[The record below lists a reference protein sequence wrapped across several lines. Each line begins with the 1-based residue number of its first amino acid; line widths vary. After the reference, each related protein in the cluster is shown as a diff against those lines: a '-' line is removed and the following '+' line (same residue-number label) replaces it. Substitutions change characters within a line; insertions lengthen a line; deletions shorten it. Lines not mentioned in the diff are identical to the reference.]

1 MSRDEQSHFRIT
13 TWPDAVEVPPLVG
26 VPRLLA
32 VVDSQWP
39 EEPDNKDW
47 WIELDDETGDFQR
60 LEIVPGAHGSLDLA
74 YVARPLYEGYPDV
87 ADGLR
92 RIGAS
97 VDWPPVAVFSS
108 SEVELVELPHE
119 LVFRDFLDVD
129 VEDLNSVLKWCSR
142 YGPLVPQ
149 RLYLQAEEFRPVIEP
164 RASTEDPLELQL
176 YAGDEPDLTEHEI
189 ELDEMPDRLGDS
201 PESYEGT
208 YQASA
213 GPEFRAAYGTAL
225 GQQQAHFRLYQAV
238 VKSWLELRPDTDLTP
253 AALLIAP
260 REELAALWE
269 CRGLPVPSTAIE
281 LIRSI
286 QRLTNV
292 ETVLSPR
299 IEVAPP
305 GAERSGLAFGRPIA
319 RILQAMMLQVVD
331 WVAAGVPAKQCA
343 NETCAMWFARQ
354 SGRAEYGQYRT
365 KGVLYCSRA
374 CARAQAQREYRRR
387 RKRDQ

>member
-1 MSRDEQSHFRIT
+1 M
-13 TWPDAVEVPPLVG
+13 EVPTLVG
-26 VPRLLA
+26 APRLLA
-32 VVDSQWP
+32 VVDTQWP
-39 EEPDNKDW
+39 EEPDKEEW
-47 WIELDDETGDFQR
+47 WVELDDDIGDYQR
-60 LEIVPGAHGSLDLA
+60 VDILDGAHGSLDLV
-74 YVARPLYEGYPDV
+74 YVARPLYEDYPDV

-92 RIGAS
+92 RIGAA
-97 VDWPPVAVFSS
+97 VDWPPAAVFSS

-119 LVFRDFLDVD
+119 LVFRGFLEVD
-129 VEDLNSVLKWCSR
+129 AEDLNSVLRWCSR

-149 RLYLQAEEFRPVIEP
+149 RLYLHAEEVRPVIEP
-164 RASTEDPLELQL
+164 RASSEDPLELQL

-189 ELDEMPDRLGDS
+189 EFDEQPDRLGDS

-208 YQASA
+208 YRASA
-213 GPEFRAAYGTAL
+213 ERDLRVAYGTAL

-238 VKSWLELRPDTDLTP
+238 VQSWLHLRPDTDLTR
-253 AALLIAP
+253 AALLLPP
-260 REELAALWE
+260 RDELAALWE
-269 CRGLPVPSTAIE
+269 GHGLSVPSTTIE

-292 ETVLSPR
+292 ETVMSPR

-305 GAERSGLAFGRPIA
+305 GAERGGLAFGRPIA

-331 WVAAGVPAKQCA
+331 WVAAGVPARRCA
-343 NETCAMWFARQ
+343 NETCATWFARQ
-354 SGRAEYGQYRT
+354 SGRAEYGQHRT

-387 RKRDQ
+387 KRDD